1 VGLDLGVWTCSLSSW
16 LSELPSPYL
25 TVVKE
30 AMCALMLMC
39 KKEKKRKTD
48 RETYVMMNARRVF
61 ESPESSR
68 GVEWSKTQ

>member
-1 VGLDLGVWTCSLSSW
+1 MYGRVSFLVGFHK
-16 LSELPSPYL
+16 ELASPYRPS
-25 TVVKE
+25 TVLKE